1 MFQNKIEFTDEIES
15 VKAEAEKL
23 AADGVEVLIALGH
36 SGYEIDIV
44 SESICLFNYFN
55 TMNLQ
60 ECPLADSQLGH

>member
-1 MFQNKIEFTDEIES
+1 MFQNKIKFTDEIES

-44 SESICLFNYFN
+44 SEVLLI
-55 TMNLQ
+55 
-60 ECPLADSQLGH
+60 

>member
-44 SESICLFNYFN
+44 SESICFLKLF
-55 TMNLQ
+55 
-60 ECPLADSQLGH
+60 

>member
-1 MFQNKIEFTDEIES
+1 MFQNNVQFTDEIDS

-44 SESICLFNYFN
+44 SDYVHTWLSLIVFI
-55 TMNLQ
+55 
-60 ECPLADSQLGH
+60 